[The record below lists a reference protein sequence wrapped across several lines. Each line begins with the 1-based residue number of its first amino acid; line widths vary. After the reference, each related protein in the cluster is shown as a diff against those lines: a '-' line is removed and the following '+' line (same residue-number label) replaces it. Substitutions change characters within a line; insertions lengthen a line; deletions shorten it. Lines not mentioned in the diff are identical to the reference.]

1 MNKKYSVFVSSTYE
15 DLKDERQEV
24 VNALLKMDCFPV
36 GMEYFNAS
44 DKSQWEVIK
53 SLIDECDYYIL
64 IIAGRY
70 GSVEPTSGKS
80 YTQKEFEYAKSKGV
94 PTIAFIHEHPE
105 NLPDKFTEKDNKDKL
120 AQFREEA
127 KNSLVCLW
135 NSKGDLTKDVVLSL
149 IGEFKSHPRVGWMR
163 ADEKSSNEQNK
174 EILRLREENEAL
186 QAKIKN
192 MEENAPEGTEDL
204 CQGEDKVKLYFG
216 AEVDDDDYYDDD
228 LTIELTWNEICKSIL
243 PHLVQRDWG
252 HNMDTYI
259 EEYIKSIE
267 PQYSRV
273 SLRDESLQTIK
284 VQLIALGLIEAAEM
298 PKNRQNTAEV
308 WQLTKYGRLT
318 LMRLRAMRK
327 VGNESLKDNNY
338 RK

>member
-1 MNKKYSVFVSSTYE
+1 M
-15 DLKDERQEV
+15 
-24 VNALLKMDCFPV
+24 
-36 GMEYFNAS
+36 
-44 DKSQWEVIK
+44 
-53 SLIDECDYYIL
+53 
-64 IIAGRY
+64 
-70 GSVEPTSGKS
+70 
-80 YTQKEFEYAKSKGV
+80 
-94 PTIAFIHEHPE
+94 
-105 NLPDKFTEKDNKDKL
+105 PDKYTEKENKDKL

-127 KNSLVCLW
+127 KNSLVCHW
-135 NSKGDLTKDVVLSL
+135 NTKGDLAKDVVLSL
-149 IGEFKSHPRVGWMR
+149 IGEFKTHPRVGWMR

-174 EILRLREENEAL
+174 EILRLREENEIL
-186 QAKIKN
+186 KVKITI
-192 MEENAPEGTEDL
+192 MEESAPEGTEDL
-204 CQGEDKVKLYFG
+204 CQGEDKAKLHFG
-216 AEVDDDDYYDDD
+216 AEVDNDDYYDDD
-228 LTIELTWNEICKSIL
+228 LTIELTWNEICKAIL

-252 HNMDTYI
+252 DNMDTYI
-259 EEYIKSIE
+259 EEYIQSIE